1 MHGTVHKPNATFLSS
16 LYPGPRKEF
25 LRAFAMARHDPL
37 VVPVTRYADYTMP
50 KTRAYRPRYHR
61 HEQQEQ
67 QQQQQQQHALPSCGG
82 VSAIAELDAPL
93 FIASE
98 RARMLAVEK
107 APYGMLM
114 GGKSKA
120 EMIAKIRQYK
130 RNASLPLSC
139 RYASCA
145 VVGSSGIL
153 RGGRLGA
160 VIDAHDAVIRINAAP
175 THRHEEAVGRRTTW
189 RIHNSEKPYMMAV
202 SDLPELQVA
211 ICHMAWIGSCQH
223 QAFSGAYDETLAYIN
238 PRFYSQVYSLLGRP
252 RDKSAPSTGL
262 LAIALALGVCDKV
275 SVFGFG
281 AAGAAATPDGAKLCR
296 HYWECPQWENEAKYH
311 DPLHTFHDWQ
321 AEEQLRRLWV
331 RAGILVDGVKA
342 FDGVGTAAA
351 AARAAVDA
359 VPPLNATAAR
369 RSWQALQK
377 GFLRDLR
384 ALQRARDERRHQGI
398 GPGEGTYA
406 ESTAE
411 MLRRM
416 RGGSGG
422 GSSGGG
428 SGGGKTKPRAKAK
441 AKAKGLGGRG
451 ASTVGRGKNGVG
463 RDKMNMARR
472 HAPGHAPGPA

>member
-1 MHGTVHKPNATFLSS
+1 MV
-16 LYPGPRKEF
+16 
-25 LRAFAMARHDPL
+25 
-37 VVPVTRYADYTMP
+37 
-50 KTRAYRPRYHR
+50 
-61 HEQQEQ
+61 
-67 QQQQQQQHALPSCGG
+67 
-82 VSAIAELDAPL
+82 
-93 FIASE
+93 
-98 RARMLAVEK
+98 
-107 APYGMLM
+107 GM
-114 GGKSKA
+114 
-120 EMIAKIRQYK
+120 
-130 RNASLPLSC
+130 
-139 RYASCA
+139 
-145 VVGSSGIL
+145 V
-153 RGGRLGA
+153 RGL
-160 VIDAHDAVIRINAAP
+160 IRINAAP
-175 THRHEEAVGRRTTW
+175 TSRHEEAVAPADDVAHPRVGDRVHDGGLRD
-189 RIHNSEKPYMMAV
+189 A
-202 SDLPELQVA
+202 ELQVA
-211 ICHMAWIGSCQH
+211 ICHMAWM
-223 QAFSGAYDETLAYIN
+223 LAVASTR
-238 PRFYSQVYSLLGRP
+238 PSRAPTTRRSPTSTRALTGLPLLGRP
-252 RDKSAPSTGL
+252 RDKSAPSTG
-262 LAIALALGVCDKV
+262 AAGAALALGVCDKV
-275 SVFGFG
+275 SDMPGFG

-331 RAGILVDGVKA
+331 RAGILVDGAKA

-441 AKAKGLGGRG
+441 AKAKAKGLGGRG

-472 HAPGHAPGPA
+472 HAPGPA

>member
-252 RDKSAPSTGL
+252 RDLYRHVNPQDAGFTWDGTVGTMTRPSDDDRKRIDYAFAFDWVPQPKKESEPSRLLPLHCSDAHVAPFFVDGRHLSDHFG
-262 LAIALALGVCDKV
+262 V
-275 SVFGFG
+275 SV
-281 AAGAAATPDGAKLCR
+281 R
-296 HYWECPQWENEAKYH
+296 
-311 DPLHTFHDWQ
+311 
-321 AEEQLRRLWV
+321 V
-331 RAGILVDGVKA
+331 
-342 FDGVGTAAA
+342 
-351 AARAAVDA
+351 
-359 VPPLNATAAR
+359 
-369 RSWQALQK
+369 
-377 GFLRDLR
+377 
-384 ALQRARDERRHQGI
+384 
-398 GPGEGTYA
+398 
-406 ESTAE
+406 
-411 MLRRM
+411 
-416 RGGSGG
+416 
-422 GSSGGG
+422 
-428 SGGGKTKPRAKAK
+428 
-441 AKAKGLGGRG
+441 
-451 ASTVGRGKNGVG
+451 
-463 RDKMNMARR
+463 
-472 HAPGHAPGPA
+472 AP